1 MQFNMIFFRMK
12 QIKKRVNDK
21 QTEKKTCEWNG

>member
-21 QTEKKTCEWNG
+21 QTEKKTCE